1 VDEWSLIPKRENGPE
16 PEILPA
22 LSDTLPRIAEHFS
35 RLGALGLVLID
46 GGAIRDVE
54 NRHGFAARERIFR
67 ALESVIRDVSG
78 QRLRADDIVVT
89 GDPGRSEIAV
99 LIFRDR
105 EEGDFYRAE
114 LTPLASQIRRA
125 IQRNL
130 NRILY
135 PFERARAGI
144 STGLALAFRNP
155 LYGEVTQ
162 IRRALDEAR
171 NDAELS
177 DRRSLRVDKRAL
189 IRLLL
194 NGRVHSVYEPI
205 VDSKTFTVFAY
216 EALSR
221 GPEGTSLAAP
231 LALFELAERTGL
243 VFELDCLCRRRA
255 LDGAIDFP
263 AGSKLFLNIRP
274 SAFHDPSFQPD
285 ELCRTLERCRLA
297 PTDVVFEISE
307 QESIEN
313 FSMFRQARDDYGA
326 IGFQFAL
333 DDTGSGYASFQ
344 SVMELAPEFVK
355 VDRTFVAGIDSD
367 PARQAILHGFQ
378 TIADRIN
385 ARIIGEG
392 LDTLEELE
400 TLRELG
406 IPFGQGWLFGK
417 PTPLRAD
424 WSTG

>member
-1 VDEWSLIPKRENGPE
+1 VDEWSLIPDRESGSELDP
-16 PEILPA
+16 LPP
-22 LSDTLPRIAEHFS
+22 LSDTLQLIAERFS
-35 RLGALGLVLID
+35 RRGALGLVLID
-46 GGAIRDVE
+46 AGAICDVE
-54 NRHGFAARERIFR
+54 NRHGFTAHERIFWSL
-67 ALESVIRDVSG
+67 AGVVRDICRN
-78 QRLRADDIVVT
+78 RLQADDIVVT
-89 GDPGRSEIAV
+89 GDPGRAEIAV

-105 EEGDFYRAE
+105 DEGDYYRAE
-114 LTPLASQIRRA
+114 LTPLARQIHRA

-130 NRILY
+130 NRIFY
-135 PFERARAGI
+135 PFARARANI

-171 NDAELS
+171 GDAELS
-177 DRRSLRVDKRAL
+177 DRRALRVDKRSL

-205 VDSKTFTVFAY
+205 VDAKTFTVFGY
-216 EALSR
+216 EALAR

-255 LDGAIDFP
+255 LDGAVDFP
-263 AGSKLFLNIRP
+263 AGTKLFLNIRP

-285 ELCRTLERCRLA
+285 ELCRTLDRCQLA
-297 PTDVVFEISE
+297 PSDVVFEISE

-313 FSMFRQARDDYGA
+313 FSIFRKARDDYGA

-355 VDRTFVAGIDSD
+355 VDRTFVAGIDGD

-378 TIADRIN
+378 TIADRIE
-385 ARIIGEG
+385 ARIVGEG

-400 TLRELG
+400 TLRDLG

-424 WSTG
+424 WTAA

>member
-1 VDEWSLIPKRENGPE
+1 VRDSTLIPDRDGGAELDP
-16 PEILPA
+16 LPA
-22 LSDTLPRIAEHFS
+22 LSGTLPRIAEHFS
-35 RLGALGLVLID
+35 RLGGLGLVLID
-46 GGAIRDVE
+46 GGAIHDVE
-54 NRHGFAARERIFR
+54 NRHGFAAHERIFR
-67 ALESVIRDVSG
+67 ALASVIRDVCG
-78 QRLRADDIVVT
+78 DRMRADDILVT

-99 LIFRDR
+99 LLFRDR
-105 EEGDFYRAE
+105 DQGDFYRAE
-114 LTPLASQIRRA
+114 VAPLALQIRRA
-125 IQRNL
+125 IQKNL
-130 NRILY
+130 NRIFY
-135 PFERARAGI
+135 PFARARASIPTGI
-144 STGLALAFRNP
+144 AVAFRNP
-155 LYGEVTQ
+155 LFGEVTQ

-171 NDAELS
+171 SDAELTEQ
-177 DRRSLRVDKRAL
+177 RSLRVDKRTL
-189 IRLLL
+189 IRVLL

-205 VDSKTFTVFAY
+205 VDAKTFTVFGY

-221 GPEGTSLAAP
+221 GPEGTSLSAP

-243 VFELDCLCRRRA
+243 VFDLDCLCRRRA

-263 AGSKLFLNIRP
+263 SGSKLFLNIRP

-285 ELCRTLERCRLA
+285 ELCRTLERCRLS
-297 PTDVVFEISE
+297 PSDVVFEISE

-313 FSMFRQARDDYGA
+313 FSIFRKARDDYGA
-326 IGFQFAL
+326 MGFQFAL

-355 VDRTFVAGIDSD
+355 VDRAFVAGIDGD

-385 ARIIGEG
+385 ARIVGEG

-400 TLRELG
+400 TLRDLG

-424 WSTG
+424 WSAG